1 MPKERTVV
9 RSSNLHVVINT
20 NISMKKVNSQPD
32 PSQYLKDIIYRLK
45 EGLEDMKK
53 NIHVFAK
60 PNQGESVPELK
71 NFTFGLEIGPK
82 MKMLHVDGNIGF
94 SGFSQ
99 LDSRRIQHY
108 FNHKLEGYSKG
119 TFCHVSF
126 TPDNLAATKEYSEKD
141 GMKLI

>member
-60 PNQGESVPELK
+60 PNEGESVPELK
-71 NFTFGLEIGPK
+71 VFTFGLEIGPK
-82 MKMLHVDGNIGF
+82 MKMLHVDGTVSF
-94 SGFSQ
+94 SGFCQ

-119 TFCHVSF
+119 TFCFISF
-126 TPDNLAATKEYSEKD
+126 VPNNIKAVQEYSEKEN
-141 GMKLI
+141 MKLI